1 MIRKGSQAANFR
13 AQGTLRRRQI
23 GSKRSKDVPKKKKIP
38 QLHGKKNIKSEKS
51 ENNTKQ

>member
-23 GSKRSKDVPKKKKIP
+23 GSKRSKDVPKKKNPTTAWKEK
-38 QLHGKKNIKSEKS
+38 HKK
-51 ENNTKQ
+51 

>member
-1 MIRKGSQAANFR
+1 MLRKGSQAANFR

-23 GSKRSKDVPKKKKIP
+23 GSKRSKDVPKKKIT